1 MLLFS
6 LGVEGHGLW
15 VVGCGLWV
23 VGGGLWVVGCKH
35 APQQQIPF

>member
-23 VGGGLWVVGCKH
+23 VGCKH
-35 APQQQIPF
+35 APQQQLPF